1 MQETHQ
7 FVYLF
12 PSNSLNA
19 FCHTI
24 RIEHPDTSSV
34 ANSADGGTKALLPC
48 SLLLP
53 QLSYKSAGD
62 EVLPLGMCITEALP
76 SPFLKQSQRWHSP
89 LSLWTRQAIFFP
101 FKVTLIQIKIHQA
114 PDQASKGQRQSWL
127 PPPARSLGAEQQ
139 ANYPTR
145 RAARQRRVW
154 GLIPK
159 TCSYY

>member
-89 LSLWTRQAIFFP
+89 LSLWTRQAIFFSFQSYINTNKNSP
-101 FKVTLIQIKIHQA
+101 SPRPSIQRA
-114 PDQASKGQRQSWL
+114 EAELAATPNPLPWRGAAGQL
-127 PPPARSLGAEQQ
+127 PHPPCCEATPCLGP
-139 ANYPTR
+139 Y
-145 RAARQRRVW
+145 
-154 GLIPK
+154 
-159 TCSYY
+159 S